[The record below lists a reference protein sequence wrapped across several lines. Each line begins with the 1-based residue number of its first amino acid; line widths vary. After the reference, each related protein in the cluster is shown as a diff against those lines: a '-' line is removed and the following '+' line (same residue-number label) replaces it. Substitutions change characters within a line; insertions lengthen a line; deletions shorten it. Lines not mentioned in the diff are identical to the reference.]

1 MIKSKYITIYFIL
14 LTLLFSG
21 CLQENKTQTKPKMEV
36 EVGTYTIKTE
46 QLTLQTELAGRTKA
60 TLSAEIRPQVSGII
74 QSRLFQEGTYVKK
87 GELLYQID
95 PSSYQATYDESKAT
109 LKNAEVAVETAKLKS
124 ERYRE
129 LLKVDGVSTQDA
141 EDAKVSYLQA
151 VATVEEKKAAL
162 QNASINLEH
171 TKIKAPISGFI
182 GISSVTAGTL
192 VSASQT
198 TALSTIRSFDSIYV
212 DMSQSSIQLLK
223 LRTLLNKQGMSQ
235 GSTQVTLKLED
246 GSLYPNKGELQFK
259 EIAVD
264 ESTGT
269 VTLRATFPNP
279 NGILLPGMYVRAI
292 IDEAVNNNSILVPQQ
307 AVIRDPK
314 GNASVFILTENSI
327 IEKRQI
333 DIDRA
338 IKDRWLV
345 TQGLNAGDKI
355 VVEGISK
362 IRVGD
367 KVRFVDVSQTL
378 DKVK

>member
-21 CLQENKTQTKPKMEV
+21 CSQENKTQTKPKMEV

-46 QLTLQTELAGRTKA
+46 PLVLQTELAGRTKA

-95 PSSYQATYDESKAT
+95 PSSYQAIYDESKAT

-129 LLKVDGVSTQDA
+129 LLKVDGVSAQDA
-141 EDAKVSYLQA
+141 EDSKVSYLQA

-162 QNASINLEH
+162 QSATINLEH
-171 TKIKAPISGFI
+171 TKIRAPISGFI

-279 NGILLPGMYVRAI
+279 NSILLPGMYVRAI

-314 GNASVFILTENSI
+314 GNASVFILTENNI

-333 DIDRA
+333 EVDRA

-345 TQGLNAGDKI
+345 TQGLILGDKI
-355 VVEGISK
+355 VVEGSSK

>member
-21 CLQENKTQTKPKMEV
+21 CSQENKTQTKPKMEV

-46 QLTLQTELAGRTKA
+46 PLVLQTELAGRTKA

-95 PSSYQATYDESKAT
+95 PSSYQAIYDESKAT

-129 LLKVDGVSTQDA
+129 LLKVDGVSAQDA
-141 EDAKVSYLQA
+141 EDSKVSYLQA

-162 QNASINLEH
+162 QSATINLEH
-171 TKIKAPISGFI
+171 TKIRAPIGGFI

-314 GNASVFILTENSI
+314 GNASVFILTENNI

-333 DIDRA
+333 EVDRA

-345 TQGLNAGDKI
+345 TQGLILGDKI
-355 VVEGISK
+355 VVEGSSK

>member
-46 QLTLQTELAGRTKA
+46 PLTLQTELAGRTKA

-235 GSTQVTLKLED
+235 GSTQVTLKHED

-259 EIAVD
+259 EIALD